1 MSSDRVDSVDCEVR
15 FTAMPMRL
23 RYKILTINQD
33 NYIIDSDKPLWVLLF
48 PFFYWLIPHTVYKIE
63 DEEVLQ
69 QIKAPEV
76 ELPKRRYGSIFVA
89 GGISVVVA
97 NLLTPFMYYFNIP
110 MTTPIKFLILLFFI
124 GLAVFVR
131 LYMSKVNRE
140 NVEIIVKLA
149 QLPTEKLWIR
159 PQSWQYLLKY
169 TFFYL
174 FFMALAVSFV
184 LGYIDFGNIMLL
196 LFSMLITFVLLLANI
211 LTMIEGNTK
220 VKFKDNNTPPI

>member
-1 MSSDRVDSVDCEVR
+1 MGVDSVDCEVR

-63 DEEVLQ
+63 DEEALQ
-69 QIKAPEV
+69 QIKS
-76 ELPKRRYGSIFVA
+76 PKAKQSKHSYGSIFVA
-89 GGISVVVA
+89 GGISVVAA
-97 NLLTPFMYYFNIP
+97 NLLTPLMYYFNIP
-110 MTTPIKFLILLFFI
+110 MATLVKFLMLFLFI

-131 LYMSKVNRE
+131 LYMSKVNQINAE
-140 NVEIIVKLA
+140 NIVKLA
-149 QLPTEKLWIR
+149 QLSTKRLWIR
-159 PQSWQYLLKY
+159 PQSWQYLLKH

-174 FFMALAVSFV
+174 FFMTLAVSFV

-196 LFSMLITFVLLLANI
+196 IFSMLIIFVLLLANI
-211 LTMIEGNTK
+211 LTMIEGK
-220 VKFKDNNTPPI
+220 I

>member
-63 DEEVLQ
+63 DEEALQ
-69 QIKAPEV
+69 QIKS
-76 ELPKRRYGSIFVA
+76 PKAKQSKHSYESIFVA
-89 GGISVVVA
+89 GGISVVA
-97 NLLTPFMYYFNIP
+97 AHLLSPPLMYYFNIP
-110 MTTPIKFLILLFFI
+110 MATLVKFLMLFLFI

-131 LYMSKVNRE
+131 LYMSKVNQINAE
-140 NVEIIVKLA
+140 NIVKLA
-149 QLPTEKLWIR
+149 QLSTKRLWIR
-159 PQSWQYLLKY
+159 PQSWQYLLKH

-174 FFMALAVSFV
+174 FFMTLAVSFV

-196 LFSMLITFVLLLANI
+196 IFSMLIIFVLLLANI
-211 LTMIEGNTK
+211 LTMIEGK
-220 VKFKDNNTPPI
+220 I

>member
-15 FTAMPMRL
+15 FTAMRMRL

-89 GGISVVVA
+89 GRGFQ
-97 NLLTPFMYYFNIP
+97 L
-110 MTTPIKFLILLFFI
+110 
-124 GLAVFVR
+124 
-131 LYMSKVNRE
+131 
-140 NVEIIVKLA
+140 LA
-149 QLPTEKLWIR
+149 QIYYP
-159 PQSWQYLLKY
+159 PHV
-169 TFFYL
+169 L
-174 FFMALAVSFV
+174 F
-184 LGYIDFGNIMLL
+184 
-196 LFSMLITFVLLLANI
+196 
-211 LTMIEGNTK
+211 
-220 VKFKDNNTPPI
+220 